1 MLKKQILLGLDGSAQ
16 SRYAAEL
23 SWTMAKRSGFNVI
36 GQHVV
41 DSLAAWDFLG
51 FDIAGFIGSGPYFA
65 AHETMRNSLYSIGE
79 SLVEAYK
86 SLADEHD
93 IEGEVHL
100 DEGTTIREICQ
111 RAKDTDIVMLGHR
124 STGMRG
130 PDEDRRRLPRRSVAE
145 ALTHYCPRP
154 LLVIQDRCKPWTS
167 MRIHLGS
174 NQVPSELLSSCLEL
188 AKSFKIEPTVRY
200 LLERETGPADQ
211 SEEVV
216 APEAMKV
223 LSDYAK
229 LVPELGK
236 VKSEVKTTRDLNEY
250 WKSDAEADPDTLV
263 VVPVME
269 LSGVRR
275 TCFGNPPDLLVRYM
289 NHPSILFWIQE
300 EPTEDKETSG
310 AGAKAA
316 ATT

>member
-23 SWTMAKRSGFNVI
+23 AWTMAKRSSFSVI

-86 SLADEHD
+86 SLADDND
-93 IEGEVHL
+93 IEGEVFL

-130 PDEDRRRLPRRSVAE
+130 PDEDRRRLPRRSIAE
-145 ALTHYCPRP
+145 SLTHYCPRP
-154 LLVIQDRCKPWTS
+154 LLVIQDRCKPFTS
-167 MRIHLGS
+167 MRIMLGS
-174 NQVPSELLSSCLEL
+174 NQVPSDLLSSCFEL
-188 AKSFKIEPTVRY
+188 AKSFKIQPSIRY
-200 LLERETGPADQ
+200 LLEREGAGED
-211 SEEVV
+211 EVV
-216 APEAMKV
+216 APEGMKV

-229 LVPELGK
+229 LVPEIAGCTH
-236 VKSEVKTTRDLNEY
+236 EVKTTRDLNEY
-250 WKSDAEADPDTLV
+250 WKTEAEADPDTLV

-269 LSGVRR
+269 ISSVRR
-275 TCFGNPPDLLVRYM
+275 TCFGNSPDLLVRYM
-289 NHPSILFWIQE
+289 NHPAILFWIQKE
-300 EPTEDKETSG
+300 HTDDKEETADS
-310 AGAKAA
+310 AAQTAA
-316 ATT
+316 AKS

>member
-23 SWTMAKRSGFNVI
+23 SWSMAKRSGSTVI

-86 SLADEHD
+86 SLADDND

-111 RAKDTDIVMLGHR
+111 RAKDVDIVMLGHR

-145 ALTHYCPRP
+145 SLTHYCPRP
-154 LLVIQDRCKPWTS
+154 LLVVQDRCKPWS
-167 MRIHLGS
+167 HMRIMLGS

-188 AKSFKIEPTVRY
+188 AKTFKIEPSVRY
-200 LLERETGPADQ
+200 MLERESGPGDQ
-211 SEEVV
+211 GEVA
-216 APEAMKV
+216 APEAQKV
-223 LSDYAK
+223 LSDYGK
-229 LVPELGK
+229 LVPELTK
-236 VKSEVKTTRDLNEY
+236 VKSEVQATRDLNEY
-250 WKSDAEADPDTLV
+250 WKTEAEADPDTLV

-269 LSGVRR
+269 LSGVRK
-275 TCFGNPPDLLVRYM
+275 TSFGTAPDLLVRYM
-289 NHPSILFWIQE
+289 NHASILFWIQE
-300 EPTEDKETSG
+300 EHVEEKEAAAASQ
-310 AGAKAA
+310 AAA
-316 ATT
+316 ATS